1 MTGKVQPKNEDGI
14 KVEEFADTGGSELK
28 CLNWAFKLDKLGV
41 EVRGIERIPPEE
53 RDAYVRKSKFS
64 RVKQFIDVIGL
75 WVAACGGLTSM
86 SSFFLPALS
95 YNLTYRDSLISGLI
109 SMHLGCVVP
118 AFCSIM
124 GAKSGC
130 RQIVSAKFLFG
141 TWGIKA
147 IAVLVIVSGVGWSV
161 INCVLGGQLLASM
174 SSVPLVTGIIIIS
187 LISFFV
193 AVFGIRILLIFQNLL
208 AIPMVITII
217 LFYILVCKKI
227 DYVEK
232 TDLALSANDVS
243 SSTNRGNWLSF
254 FTIGYSVTSTWGAGA
269 SDYYIL
275 FPESTPA
282 WQLFCL
288 TYLGIS
294 IPTTFV
300 AVVSIICGNI
310 AYSYKPWK
318 DAYDL
323 NGVGGL
329 LNEACRPWGN
339 FGKFL
344 VVLFYLSLVCNNIM
358 NTYSCGLE
366 FQLLHSWF
374 INIPR
379 WMWVTLTTV
388 IYLVISLAG
397 REHLSTIIA
406 NFLPMLGY
414 WISMYITLLI
424 EETVIF
430 RWSKSMRRLHYKE
443 FGSDNEILDDNTY
456 LYNWE
461 EWNNSSSITFGIAAV
476 CSFVVG
482 IAGAVVGMNQVY
494 WRGPLARLVGDN
506 GADIGFWLCI
516 AFTGVVYPF
525 FRFFELKYLGK

>member
-1 MTGKVQPKNEDGI
+1 MTTKVQPKNEEGI
-14 KVEEFADTGGSELK
+14 NVEEITDTGSNELK
-28 CLNWAFKLDKLGV
+28 CFNWAFKLDKLGV
-41 EVRGIERIPPEE
+41 EVRGIERISPEE
-53 RDAYVRKSKFS
+53 RDAYARKSKYS
-64 RVKQFIDVIGL
+64 RVKQFVDVIGL
-75 WVAACGGLTSM
+75 WVASCGGLTSM
-86 SSFFLPALS
+86 SSFFLPALV
-95 YNLTYRDSLISGLI
+95 YNLNYRDSMISGLI

-124 GAKSGC
+124 GPKSGC

-147 IAVLVIVSGVGWSV
+147 IAVLVIISGVGWSV

-174 SSVPLVTGIIIIS
+174 SDVPLVAGIIIIS
-187 LISFFV
+187 LLSLFV
-193 AVFGIRILLIFQNLL
+193 AVFGIRIVLIFQNVL
-208 AIPMVITII
+208 AIPLVITFI

-227 DYVEK
+227 DYVGK
-232 TDLALSANDVS
+232 TDLALSALDVS
-243 SSTNRGNWLSF
+243 SITNRGNWLSF
-254 FTIGYSVTSTWGAGA
+254 FTIGYSVTSTWGSCA
-269 SDYYIL
+269 SDYYIH

-288 TYLGIS
+288 TYLSIA

-310 AYSYKPWK
+310 AYSYKPWTN
-318 DAYDL
+318 AYDL

-344 VVLFYLSLVCNNIM
+344 VVLFFLSLVCNNIM

-374 INIPR
+374 MHIPR
-379 WMWVTLTTV
+379 WIWAALTTA

-397 REHLSTIIA
+397 REHLSTIIS

-424 EETVIF
+424 EETLIF
-430 RWSKSMRRLHYKE
+430 RWPKSMRRLHYKE
-443 FGSDNEILDDNTY
+443 FGSDTEMLDDDIY

-476 CSFVVG
+476 SSFLVG

-494 WRGPLARLVGDN
+494 WSGPLARRIGEY
-506 GADIGFWLCI
+506 GGDIGFWLCI

-525 FRFFELKYLGK
+525 FRFIELKYLGK